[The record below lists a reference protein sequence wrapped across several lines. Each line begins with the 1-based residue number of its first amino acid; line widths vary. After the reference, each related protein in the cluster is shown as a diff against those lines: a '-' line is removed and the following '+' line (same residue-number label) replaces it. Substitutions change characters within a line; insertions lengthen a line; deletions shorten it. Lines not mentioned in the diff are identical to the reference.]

1 MAVRLVGPVMI
12 LCALIVHVGVSVNL
26 IAHGA
31 TPAQHVDWLTT
42 FEIAPGDTVAA
53 WSIVDTFDLW
63 PSSFDPM
70 TRKLYDAGRLEVY
83 HYMFEN
89 KGDYLRAVVY
99 VEDGSRWSLTG
110 NTRVVFTYPDVE
122 IGTLEVVFPTADG
135 RAVLC
140 SRSGVVVG
148 SAGVE
153 LARST
158 DGGYRAYLR
167 FAPGSLP
174 RPVRR
179 WYGGGNRWGVVP
191 PEFAEVQEGGSDE
204 ARPDP
209 ARRLPDSLRAD
220 GDGWLA
226 GVGAR

>member
-1 MAVRLVGPVMI
+1 MVKALTIMLIMAAVQVGI
-12 LCALIVHVGVSVNL
+12 LGMCGAFAGPP
-26 IAHGA
+26 AHI
-31 TPAQHVDWLTT
+31 DWLTT
-42 FEIAPGDTVAA
+42 LEITPGDTMAV
-53 WSIVDTFDLW
+53 WSIVD
-63 PSSFDPM
+63 PSPAALDA
-70 TRKLYDAGRLEVY
+70 TGHKLLTAGRLDVY
-83 HYMFEN
+83 RYMFEN
-89 KGDYLRAVVY
+89 KGDYLRMIVY

-110 NTRVVFTYPDVE
+110 NTRVVFFYPTGE

-148 SAGVE
+148 STGVE

-174 RPVRR
+174 RPERK
-179 WYGGGNRWGVVP
+179 WLLWGGNRWGVVP
-191 PEFAEVQEGGSDE
+191 PDFAEVQEGGSDE
-204 ARPDP
+204 AHPDP

-220 GDGWLA
+220 GDGQLA